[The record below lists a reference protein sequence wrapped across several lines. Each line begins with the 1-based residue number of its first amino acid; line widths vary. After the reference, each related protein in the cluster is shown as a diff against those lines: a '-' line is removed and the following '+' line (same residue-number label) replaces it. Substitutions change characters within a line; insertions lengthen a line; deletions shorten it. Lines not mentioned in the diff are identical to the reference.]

1 MNIRRESLYCYE
13 AYIIVMAVKFRKVSS
28 TYKARVYTE
37 DGYFL
42 GEVED
47 AIISGNKIYGWKIKV
62 ERDSLLKKKV
72 KGLIVPHQLVK
83 AMGEI
88 WIVSKAVFPTEEEE
102 LNEEIKEETKKEG
115 KKEEKK

>member
-1 MNIRRESLYCYE
+1 
-13 AYIIVMAVKFRKVSS
+13 MAVKFRKISS
-28 TYKARVYTE
+28 TYKAKVYTE

-47 AIISGNKIYGWKIKV
+47 AIISGNKIYGWKIRV
-62 ERDSLLKKKV
+62 ERGNLLKKNV

-88 WIVSKAVFPTEEEE
+88 WIVSKAVSSTTEELTEEET
-102 LNEEIKEETKKEG
+102 EEKAETKKE
-115 KKEEKK
+115 EEK

>member
-1 MNIRRESLYCYE
+1 
-13 AYIIVMAVKFRKVSS
+13 MAVKFRKISS
-28 TYKARVYTE
+28 TYRAKVYTE

-62 ERDSLLKKKV
+62 ERNDLLRKNV
-72 KGLIVPHQLVK
+72 KGLIVPHQLVR

-88 WIVSKAVFPTEEEE
+88 WIVSKAVSSTTEEAP
-102 LNEEIKEETKKEG
+102 EEIKEEEVKETKE
-115 KKEEKK
+115 EEKK

>member
-1 MNIRRESLYCYE
+1 
-13 AYIIVMAVKFRKVSS
+13 MAVNFRKVSS
-28 TYKARVYTE
+28 VYHSKVYTE

-47 AIISGNKIYGWKIKV
+47 AIISGNKVYGWKIKIG
-62 ERDSLLKKKV
+62 RSNLLKRNI

-88 WIVSKAVFPTEEEE
+88 WIVSKAVSSTTESRETTEETES
-102 LNEEIKEETKKEG
+102 KENI
-115 KKEEKK
+115 EKTE

>member
-1 MNIRRESLYCYE
+1 
-13 AYIIVMAVKFRKVSS
+13 MAVKFRKISS
-28 TYKARVYTE
+28 TYKAKVYTE

-62 ERDSLLKKKV
+62 ERNDLLRKNV
-72 KGLIVPHQLVK
+72 KGLIVPHQLVR

-88 WIVSKAVFPTEEEE
+88 WIVSKAVSSTTTEEVP
-102 LNEEIKEETKKEG
+102 EEIKEEEVKE
-115 KKEEKK
+115 EEKK